1 MKTQIV
7 VDKSYL
13 QGVPTSTVRELAAT
27 ARLLVSD
34 ALFYE
39 LLTTDLEARK
49 QCFSKFPPE
58 NNPVDLVG
66 HIGPLMRM
74 EISTQK
80 RSGKPSQHRENSGFD
95 FRFNSALLDDDY
107 VLPPRAVK
115 AIEEHTRELQ
125 SDVRSYIERVSLVPT
140 FFPDLLKGTT
150 ADRKARVTAA
160 EEAIASPRSLLPFYS
175 SLEPPP
181 GESALPP
188 GDVID
193 ESWALYRWLQV
204 QLLFAVDVFARY
216 QGNKP
221 DLNSPAIFE
230 KMEHDVLDAQ
240 VLMLACLEGA
250 YATRETKLKR
260 WWSLLRPD
268 GKLYE

>member
-7 VDKSYL
+7 VDKSFL
-13 QGVPTSTVRELAAT
+13 QGVSTSVVRELAGT
-27 ARLLVSD
+27 TRLLVSD

-39 LLTTDLEARK
+39 LLTTKLEARK

-58 NNPVDLVG
+58 NNPVELVS
-66 HIGPLMRM
+66 HIGPLMLM
-74 EISTQK
+74 EINTQK
-80 RSGKPSQHRENSGFD
+80 RSGKPSQHREDSGFA
-95 FRFNSALLDDDY
+95 FRFNSGLLDDDY
-107 VLPPRAVK
+107 VLPPEAERV
-115 AIEEHTRELQ
+115 IEEQSLQLQ
-125 SDVRSYIERVSLVPT
+125 SDVWSYIERVSLVPT

-150 ADRKARVTAA
+150 EDRKAAVIGA
-160 EEAIASPRSLLPFYS
+160 EEAIAAPGSLLPFYS
-175 SLEPPP
+175 NLEPPP
-181 GESALPP
+181 GEKALPP
-188 GDVID
+188 ASMID

-204 QLLFAVDVFARY
+204 QLLFSVDVFARY
-216 QGNKP
+216 QVNKP
-221 DLNSPAIFE
+221 DLNSRATFE

-250 YATRETKLKR
+250 FATREKKLKR